1 MPSTSLNF
9 KVYALGGC
17 LVLAIMLANCS
28 KSLNSTTTPQR
39 SAIEPPAPTGTPPG
53 TAPLIVAFGDSLT
66 AGLGLEE
73 GDTYPTL
80 LQKRLIE
87 AGYDYAVINAGV
99 SGETSAGGVR
109 RIDSALKGNVKILI
123 LELGSNDGLRG
134 QPIAELKSNLSKII
148 EAAQK
153 RKITVV
159 LAGMEAPTNF
169 GAEYTAE
176 FRKAFQ
182 DLQEKYN
189 LALIPFFLADVAG
202 ISELNQA
209 DGIHPNAKGEEIV
222 ANNVWQVLEPLLAK

>member
-1 MPSTSLNF
+1 MRLNF
-9 KVYALGGC
+9 KVYVIGGW
-17 LVLAIMLANCS
+17 LVLAMLMANCS
-28 KSLNSTTTPQR
+28 KTLNSTPNPER
-39 SAIEPPAPTGTPPG
+39 GAIGQPAPTGTPPG

-66 AGLGLEE
+66 AGLGLEDQE
-73 GDTYPTL
+73 SYPTL
-80 LQKRLIE
+80 LQQKLIE

-123 LELGSNDGLRG
+123 LELGANDGLRG
-134 QPIAELKSNLSKII
+134 QPVAELKSNLSKII

-169 GAEYTAE
+169 GAEYTSE
-176 FRKAFQ
+176 FHKVFQ
-182 DLQEKYN
+182 DLQEKYQ
-189 LALIPFFLADVAG
+189 LVLIPFLLADVAG
-202 ISELNQA
+202 IPELNQP

-222 ANNVWQVLEPLLAK
+222 ANNVWQVLEPLLSR